1 MAIPGLFLLISFN
14 WGLSLSQHC
23 EAELSEYGMAL
34 KGSAYRSGFSVN
46 LGECGNKCQ
55 DDPKCLSITYE
66 RDSRICHLNNATKA
80 MLPSVDGA
88 SMERQGMSVY
98 ATVRLPGTLIMV
110 SLFAVLI
117 LVSIYRHLILGQHC
131 EAELSEYGMALKGSA
146 YRSGFSVN
154 LGECGNKCQD
164 DPKCLSITYERDS
177 RICHLNNATKAMLP
191 SVDGASME
199 RQGMSVYATV
209 RFSVPNSYGWGQKV
223 STVKKVTFPQLNLP
237 PLKEVTFPQLNLP
250 EGYFMRNCFFNTL
263 NIFRPTECVKTTDGK
278 CCALPFVY
286 QGVTYTSCTSLNH
299 NRPWCALTAV
309 YDGTWRDCA

>member
-98 ATVRLPGTLIMV
+98 ATVRLPD
-110 SLFAVLI
+110 
-117 LVSIYRHLILGQHC
+117 C
-131 EAELSEYGMALKGSA
+131 
-146 YRSGFSVN
+146 
-154 LGECGNKCQD
+154 
-164 DPKCLSITYERDS
+164 
-177 RICHLNNATKAMLP
+177 P
-191 SVDGASME
+191 ST
-199 RQGMSVYATV
+199 R
-209 RFSVPNSYGWGQKV
+209 
-223 STVKKVTFPQLNLP
+223 
-237 PLKEVTFPQLNLP
+237 
-250 EGYFMRNCFFNTL
+250 
-263 NIFRPTECVKTTDGK
+263 TTDGA
-278 CCALPFVY
+278 CCAFPFMY
-286 QGVTYTSCTSLNH
+286 SGVAYTSCTSVAHGRPWCSKTAVYSSKSWQDCAKQCDNDVKTADRKCCVFPFTYKGVAYTSCTYVNH
-299 NRPWCALTAV
+299 NRPWCSWTAV
-309 YDGTWRDCA
+309 YSGGWSNCI

>member
-98 ATVRLPGTLIMV
+98 ATVR
-110 SLFAVLI
+110 F
-117 LVSIYRHLILGQHC
+117 
-131 EAELSEYGMALKGSA
+131 
-146 YRSGFSVN
+146 SGKKSDV
-154 LGECGNKCQD
+154 
-164 DPKCLSITYERDS
+164 PT
-177 RICHLNNATKAMLP
+177 TKP
-191 SVDGASME
+191 
-199 RQGMSVYATV
+199 ATV
-209 RFSVPNSYGWGQKV
+209 ERSDVPTTK
-223 STVKKVTFPQLNLP
+223 PA
-237 PLKEVTFPQLNLP
+237 
-250 EGYFMRNCFFNTL
+250 R
-263 NIFRPTECVKTTDGK
+263 ECVKTTDGK